1 MYFDLCLKNYEKK
14 QNDTSDSQRINRA
27 INDCGDGVL
36 FIEKGEYLIDEPI
49 VITNGCCLMLHK
61 SATLKAVKKM
71 DFIIT
76 IDCEHSKDEHDFM
89 GEAKEINL
97 NLNQFFSGG
106 VLDGNGLASCIKL
119 IRYRHFRINQTA
131 LLNGKQYGL
140 FAGGYYEL
148 ICNDIYCKC
157 TMNGLSGNTGIYT
170 DNGDSHYTD
179 CIIVDYTTGMAIMGG
194 GSNRLTRCHIW
205 GGPVKALD
213 GEATPEMLKNS
224 VSFHISSEQTIL
236 RDCYADTAVIGYLI
250 EKDAR
255 LLGCSYFNNDYFGL
269 DNITAIMQTGGE
281 LLVCDSTFVKTAE
294 HNELYVCKGGSSKW
308 SNNIFKGGFKEIK

>member
-1 MYFDLCLKNYEKK
+1 MYYDISLENYKKTDGEKY
-14 QNDTSDSQRINRA
+14 DSQRIKRA
-27 INDCGDGVL
+27 IADCKDGVL
-36 FIEKGEYLIDEPI
+36 FIPKGQYLIDEPI
-49 VITNGCCLMLHK
+49 EIFNGCSVYLHK
-61 SATLKAVKKM
+61 SATLTAIKPM
-71 DFIIT
+71 EFIIT
-76 IDCEHSKDEHDFM
+76 IDCEHNKNEHDFM
-89 GEAKEINL
+89 GEANEINL
-97 NLNQFFSGG
+97 NLNQFFTGG
-106 VLDGNGLASCIKL
+106 VLDGNGLASCLKL
-119 IRYRHFRINQTA
+119 IHYRHFNVSKTV
-131 LLNGKQYGL
+131 LLNGKKFGL
-140 FAGGYYEL
+140 YAGGYYEL
-148 ICNDIYCKC
+148 ICNNIYCKC
-157 TMNGLSGNTGIYT
+157 TMNGLSGNTAIYS

-179 CIIVDYTTGMAIMGG
+179 CIIVDYTTGMAMMGG
-194 GSNRLTRCHIW
+194 GSNRLTRCHVW

-213 GEATPEMLKNS
+213 GETIPEMLKDS

-308 SNNIFKGGFKEIK
+308 SNNIFKGGFKEI